1 MNLIIEENNKN
12 VKKKTMA
19 YCTVCEIWGS
29 FNSIVDKKFHTFFL
43 YIDGFPKRFP
53 MRTDVPLS

>member
-19 YCTVCEIWGS
+19 YRTVCEIWGS
-29 FNSIVDKKFHTFFL
+29 FN
-43 YIDGFPKRFP
+43 
-53 MRTDVPLS
+53 